1 MLFETGRN
9 REDVGIEDDVGRV
22 KSCLLGQN
30 LVRALADRDLALD
43 RVRLAHLVERHD
55 DDAGPEALDDARLVQ
70 EVGFAFLEADRVDDA
85 LALHALETGLDDRPP
100 GTVDHHRHARNLG
113 LGRDVTEERR
123 HGLLGVEH
131 ALVHVDVDQV
141 RAVADLLGGHLN
153 GSGVVVVLDEAR
165 ELRRSRDVCPL
176 ADHLEVALGADGQC
190 FETGELGVVLA
201 LRGPQGDPERS
212 RSGSGLGVRGSG
224 LASSARCAARHPRA
238 RRERARRQPLDVTH
252 NRPDVVWRR
261 PAASA
266 DDVHEPA
273 GDERLQQPARFVR
286 LLVVLPE
293 GIRQPGVGVT
303 EHVALGEPREL
314 FEVRAHLARAERA
327 VHADRQRPGVA
338 DRGVECVDHLA

>member
-1 MLFETGRN
+1 MMRVASMIVDRVVVVLFETGRN

-22 KSCLLGQN
+22 ESCLLGQN

-55 DDAGPEALDDARLVQ
+55 DDAGAEALDDARLVQ

-100 GTVDHHRHARNLG
+100 GTVDHHRHARNLW

-141 RAVADLLGGHLN
+141 GAVADLLGGDLN

-165 ELRRSRDVCPL
+165 ELRRSRDVGPL

-201 LRGPQGDPERS
+201 LRGPQGTL
-212 RSGSGLGVRGSG
+212 GSLLAARGS
-224 LASSARCAARHPRA
+224 LRRSLRRSA
-238 RRERARRQPLDVTH
+238 T
-252 NRPDVVWRR
+252 
-261 PAASA
+261 
-266 DDVHEPA
+266 HEPA
-273 GDERLQQPARFVR
+273 GSGRAASPATS
-286 LLVVLPE
+286 LT
-293 GIRQPGVGVT
+293 I
-303 EHVALGEPREL
+303 ALM
-314 FEVRAHLARAERA
+314 
-327 VHADRQRPGVA
+327 
-338 DRGVECVDHLA
+338 